1 MRQFVHLEDISK
13 YGLYLMEMEKSTATI
28 EKYLRD
34 IRKFSS
40 WLGSDRKVTKERVIE
55 YKYALTERYKISSV
69 NSMLVAINMYFHY
82 LGWEE
87 CCVRGLK
94 CQQQIFIGSRKELKQ

>member
-13 YGLYLMEMEKSTATI
+13 YRLYLMEMEKSTATI

-34 IRKFSS
+34 IWKFSS

-55 YKYALTERYKISSV
+55 YKHALTDCYKASSV
-69 NSMLVAINMYFHY
+69 NST
-82 LGWEE
+82 
-87 CCVRGLK
+87 
-94 CQQQIFIGSRKELKQ
+94 